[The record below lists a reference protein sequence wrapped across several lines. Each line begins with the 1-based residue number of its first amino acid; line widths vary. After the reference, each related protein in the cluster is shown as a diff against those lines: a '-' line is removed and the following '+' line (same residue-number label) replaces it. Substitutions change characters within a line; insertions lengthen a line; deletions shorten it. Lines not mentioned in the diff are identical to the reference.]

1 MPKMVKIPPDIRA
14 LIVRELADA
23 LVLDWQE
30 DREAMVMS
38 AGGIDHK
45 TKAKA
50 GKISS

>member
-1 MPKMVKIPPDIRA
+1 MVKIPPETRA

-23 LVLDWQE
+23 LVLDLQQ
-30 DREAMVMS
+30 DADVMVIS
-38 AGGIDHK
+38 PGGIDHK